1 MSKQDSRA
9 TVATVAN
16 GAAAAPRGRRTA
28 GVVVCLSAI
37 ALAWAGLAVLARHRE
52 DWAVD
57 LTHDLF
63 GWTIIA
69 SYLALWAA
77 WVLGSRKPKPVV
89 FNGVM
94 LTLTLLAMIG
104 VMEVTAAAKVVDWR
118 LVFGRMANDAT
129 QYIWSYRP
137 DPELGFRRHPKD
149 SWSGRPPS
157 DIERKSLMPAT
168 LGEPIVFTYDRWG
181 YRNQTDMDKADIA
194 LIGDSYVE
202 GWYVSDEETAASRLQ
217 SYLGRPVANLGV
229 AGYGP
234 RQEAIVLRTDAPKF
248 DPKVVVWFFF
258 EGNDLYDD
266 QEFEN
271 ILLAQT
277 SSPSLASL
285 LGKWRDRSFVRN
297 ALVLLRRSS
306 HAVFP
311 TWPPHAGRLNGKGHD
326 GKAHD
331 GRFVYFASY
340 AATPWSDWIARRWEI
355 SKQALED
362 GAAFAR
368 RNDIRLLIAFV
379 PIKYRVYRHHV
390 EFAADGPE
398 NAWTT
403 WPIDE
408 RFAEFC
414 RAAGVPCLD
423 LTPIFRDA
431 LAAGVLP
438 YADVDTHWSPEGHDL
453 VARVLKADLER
464 RGWLDPAP

>member
-1 MSKQDSRA
+1 MSTGDSHP
-9 TVATVAN
+9 T
-16 GAAAAPRGRRTA
+16 GARSGAAAPRARRTA
-28 GVVVCLSAI
+28 GIVACLSAI
-37 ALAWAGLAVLARHRE
+37 ALAWAGLAVLARRRE

-57 LTHDLF
+57 LTHELF
-63 GWTIIA
+63 GWTILA

-77 WVLGSRKPKPVV
+77 WSLGSRKPKPVV
-89 FNGVM
+89 FTGVM
-94 LTLTLLAMIG
+94 LTLTLLAMVA
-104 VMEVTAAAKVVDWR
+104 VMEVTAATKIVDWR

-168 LGEPIVFTYDRWG
+168 LREPIVFTYDRWG
-181 YRNQTDMDKADIA
+181 YRNKTDLDTADIA

-248 DPKVVVWFFF
+248 AAKVVVWFFF

-266 QEFEN
+266 QEFDN

-277 SSPSLASL
+277 TGPSLTSL
-285 LGKWRDRSFVRN
+285 LRKWRDRSFVRN

-306 HAVFP
+306 HAVLP
-311 TWPPHAGRLNGKGHD
+311 TWPAHAGRLTGNG
-326 GKAHD
+326 HD

-340 AATPWSDWIARRWEI
+340 AATPWSDWIARRWAR
-355 SKQALED
+355 SRQALEE
-362 GAAFAR
+362 GVAFAR

-398 NAWTT
+398 SAWTT

-438 YADVDTHWSPEGHDL
+438 YADVDTHWSAEGHDL
-453 VARVLKADLER
+453 VARALKADLER